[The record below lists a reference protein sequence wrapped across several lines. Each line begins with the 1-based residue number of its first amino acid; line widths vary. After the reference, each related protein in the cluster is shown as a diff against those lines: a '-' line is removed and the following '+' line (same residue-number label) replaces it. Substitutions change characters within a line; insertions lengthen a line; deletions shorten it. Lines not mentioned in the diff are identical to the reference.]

1 MRPLLRPGIHVLRR
15 APAELQV
22 GLDPRQAVLLP
33 ATDAVSGTL
42 ALLRESAPREEYPDP
57 RTLDLLDSHGM
68 LVDAASMLPLVPAPA
83 APSGRPG
90 SERSGSELPRA
101 GRSVA
106 GRVSRND
113 AAAIARA
120 AGDDAPRR
128 LRDRGQLR
136 VQLVSFGG
144 DLGRRLADRLAGLL
158 GEAGIPVRRTSA
170 TEGGAAGRDA
180 LGVLAGVGEPQRE
193 LVDAWTRQDTPHLL
207 LRMTEG
213 YAALGPFVAPGRTAC
228 LRCVDAHATDADP
241 AWPLLVAQYA
251 AREAADRADGVPEP
265 LDPLLASVAV
275 AWAARDIASYAEGR
289 RPGTWSTTIRLDTEL
304 AGIETQPW
312 LRHPECGCSWD

>member
-1 MRPLLRPGIHVLRR
+1 MRQLLRPGIHVLRR

-42 ALLRESAPREEYPDP
+42 ALLRESAPREDYPDP
-57 RTLDLLDSHGM
+57 RTLDLLASHGM
-68 LVDAASMLPLVPAPA
+68 LVDAASMLPLVPALA
-83 APSGRPG
+83 APSGR
-90 SERSGSELPRA
+90 SGGRPPRA

-113 AAAIARA
+113 AAAIARS

-128 LRDRGQLR
+128 LRDRGLLR

-144 DLGRRLADRLAGLL
+144 GLGQRLADRLAGLL
-158 GEAGIPVRRTSA
+158 GEAGIPVRRTSG
-170 TEGGAAGRDA
+170 TEAAAGRDA

-213 YAALGPFVAPGRTAC
+213 YAALGPFVTPGRTAC
-228 LRCVDAHATDADP
+228 LRCIDAHATDADP

-275 AWAARDIASYAEGR
+275 AWAARDIASFAEGG
-289 RPGTWSTTIRLDTEL
+289 RPGTWSTTIRLDPEL

-312 LRHPECGCSWD
+312 LRHPECGCSWY